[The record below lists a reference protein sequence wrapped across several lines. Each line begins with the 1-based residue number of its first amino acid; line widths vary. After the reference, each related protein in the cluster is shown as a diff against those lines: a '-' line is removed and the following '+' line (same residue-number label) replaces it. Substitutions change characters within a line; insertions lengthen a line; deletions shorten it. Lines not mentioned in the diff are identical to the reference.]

1 MLEIQEKFD
10 TAGYEHIIE
19 AAGDNIAHITE
30 AMDGGRSIGFIAYA
44 YEAEKTIVYDYD
56 DGGDLM
62 LCDGLVR
69 SVMFKSVLK
78 GIDVMKF
85 SLPDGGKYTNL
96 VRLKFLAEGEVICEN
111 LNGFMNSCESCKNKN
126 RNTEG

>member
-19 AAGDNIAHITE
+19 KAGANNVHITE
-30 AMDGGRSIGFIAYA
+30 ALDRGESVGFIAYA
-44 YEAEKTIVYDYD
+44 YEAEQTVVYDYD

-78 GIDVMKF
+78 GIEAMIFELSDKEKF
-85 SLPDGGKYTNL
+85 TNL
-96 VRLKFLAEGEVICEN
+96 VKLKFLTAGSNICNE
-111 LNGFMNSCESCKNKN
+111 LDSFMNACESCQG
-126 RNTEG
+126 RNS